1 LWHRTSILL
10 IAPGDPQNTP
20 AVFQM
25 ECTYHQIDRTRTQ
38 TEPTKTQT
46 ERTKTLTERTHP
58 ALFTA
63 HPAIWPFKV
72 LCIVKYLPLTLS
84 LLCKQAENKITQTL
98 KTKYMSLRNNKLS
111 QALLNRTTKF
121 ALAAA
126 LFLTVGIGS
135 SFAAP
140 AGDGNDIVIA
150 SFHKEFRT
158 ADVLQVET
166 KKDYTKV
173 TFKMNDVV
181 MFAYYS
187 ANGDLMAVVR
197 NIVSTQ
203 LPIRLLMELKQK
215 HPDCWITDLFEMDAN
230 GQTVYYAALENSDT
244 KVTLRADN
252 SSNWETY
259 QKENKENIH
268 L

>member
-1 LWHRTSILL
+1 
-10 IAPGDPQNTP
+10 
-20 AVFQM
+20 M
-25 ECTYHQIDRTRTQ
+25 ERTYHQIDRTRN
-38 TEPTKTQT
+38 KT
-46 ERTKTLTERTHP
+46 ERSHRQAQRTHP
-58 ALFTA
+58 FFFTA

-84 LLCKQAENKITQTL
+84 LLCKQAKNKISQTS
-98 KTKYMSLRNNKLS
+98 KTKYMLLLDNKLS
-111 QALLNRTTKF
+111 QALFNGTKK
-121 ALAAA
+121 LAVTAA

-140 AGDGNDIVIA
+140 TGNDIVIA

-158 ADVLQVET
+158 ADVIQVES

-173 TFKMNDVV
+173 TFMLNNVV

-187 ANGDLMAVVR
+187 ENGELMAVVR
-197 NIVSTQ
+197 NILSTQ

-244 KVTLRADN
+244 KVTLRSDN
-252 SSNWETY
+252 SSSWETY
-259 QKENKENIH
+259 QKENKENTH